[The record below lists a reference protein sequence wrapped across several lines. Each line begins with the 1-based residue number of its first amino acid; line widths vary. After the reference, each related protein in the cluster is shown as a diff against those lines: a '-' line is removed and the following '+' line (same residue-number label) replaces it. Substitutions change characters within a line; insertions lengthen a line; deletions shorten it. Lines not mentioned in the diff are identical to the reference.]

1 MLISKYWGFFQLL
14 SDTDLCSKFDS
25 VQRTH
30 SYKILSP
37 IKFWDLFWDLEYG
50 LLWIYYFI
58 CTCSECTCCCCQ
70 NVLQM
75 LTRSS
80 CLTVLY
86 TYFIFLLI
94 FCLLSINYL
103 EHSLELSSYNWECIY
118 LFFQLKIPSFLF
130 HVWCH
135 SVTGCKHSELNIS
148 SWWIKPFII
157 MKSPPNLW

>member
-1 MLISKYWGFFQLL
+1 MVYFG
-14 SDTDLCSKFDS
+14 
-25 VQRTH
+25 
-30 SYKILSP
+30 
-37 IKFWDLFWDLEYG
+37 
-50 LLWIYYFI
+50 YYFI

-118 LFFQLKIPSFLF
+118 LFFQLKIPSFVSCMMHQLLD
-130 HVWCH
+130 VNILDLISLLDESNPLSLWKVPLI
-135 SVTGCKHSELNIS
+135 SGNIS
-148 SWWIKPFII
+148 YSNIFL
-157 MKSPPNLW
+157 LWYYYITRISYIYFYMDIYFAILILLSYVCLYFFA